1 MVEFAT
7 RDDLQRFSEAMRL
20 DERVRLRKDAAA
32 LDASGATFLSHS
44 SKDEELVVGAI
55 ALLSNHGANVYVDT
69 VDPAMPPTTN
79 KETAAVL
86 KRRIVQ
92 ARKFVLLASENSK
105 ASAWVPWELG
115 IADGCKGVSHIAL
128 FPAVDVGRNA
138 QWRSWEY
145 MGLYNCIVWGGL
157 QGREGNLWMVWDQVQ
172 NTATE
177 LGEWLRM

>member
-7 RDDLQRFSEAMRL
+7 RDDLQRFSGNMRL
-20 DERVRLRKDAAA
+20 DERVRLRKAAA
-32 LDASGATFLSHS
+32 AVAPSGATFLSHS
-44 SKDEELVVGAI
+44 SKDEDLVVGAI
-55 ALLSNHGANVYVDT
+55 ELLRNHGATVYVDT

-86 KRRIVQ
+86 KRRIGQ
-92 ARKFVLLASENSK
+92 ARRFVLLASENSK
-105 ASAWVPWELG
+105 ASTWVPWELG
-115 IADGCKGVSHIAL
+115 IADGCKGMSHIAL
-128 FPAVDVGRNA
+128 FPAVDLGRDA

-172 NTATE
+172 NSATE
-177 LGEWLRM
+177 LSEWLRV